1 MDPRVIRW
9 RDAGRYNRF
18 GAVGVIDRDF
28 SFGAPPLDSSRG
40 FLDSYGVSLRLSG
53 KAKWTGEFR
62 EDRWLN
68 HAKRW
73 LEPRVTRSR
82 VRVRGFHMPPLPT
95 GTVTFLFTDIEG
107 STRLLQQLGE
117 RYADVLETHRRLLR
131 GVIQQTRGYEFES
144 QGDAVLAAFG
154 SARDALAAAVAAQR
168 ALHSYPWPEGAPV
181 RVRMGLHTGHPTV
194 KGSGYVGL
202 VLHATARISQA
213 GHGGQILTSQVT
225 RDLVADDLPPGVTLR
240 SLGVHRLKD
249 LSQPQTIFQV
259 VDPDL
264 PNSFPPLKLLDAVLN
279 NLPIQLSSFI
289 GREREIVQVKQLF
302 ATTRLLTLTGSG
314 GCGKTRLA
322 LQAAAEV
329 LEDFE
334 DGVWLVEFASVSDP
348 NLVAQKVAFTLNLR
362 EQQGRPLLATIADYL
377 QLKHLLLVLDNCD
390 HLITTCAQLVDT
402 LLRGCP
408 QLRIFAT
415 SREALRMAGEVS
427 LRVPSLSLPDPSRS
441 PSWESL
447 TQYEAI
453 RLFTERA
460 TAALPTFTL
469 TSQNAGAVVQVCHR
483 LDGIPLAIELAAA
496 RIRALSLEQI
506 AKRLD
511 DRFQLLTGG
520 IRTSLPR
527 QQTLKATM
535 DWSYDELSTQELI
548 LFRRLSVFASGF
560 ALEAVEAVCAGDRV
574 NPDEVLDVFSR
585 LVEKSL
591 VEVENKAESSR
602 YRLLETVRQY
612 SRDRLRES
620 GEAEQFHTQHR
631 DWYLGLAERI
641 EPELQGPDESMWL
654 DRLDLEHDNL
664 RAALEW
670 STRHE
675 ESDEALRLAGAL
687 GWFWFIRGY
696 WSEGREWLERAL
708 ARSRGDATAARAK
721 ALYRAGFLAWRLG
734 DYGQAVALS
743 EESLTLC
750 KKGGDDWGSA
760 FSLQTLGAVARY
772 QGEYARA
779 EVLHEESLRIF
790 RGLREKWGIAF
801 ALSFLGLVA
810 YRQGSYERATGL
822 YDESLSL
829 FRGLRQQWGT
839 AIALH
844 NLGIAQCCQG
854 NYARAIALHEESL
867 TYFRAIGDKLNTG
880 QALYA
885 LGTAAWQQGDCA
897 RATALHEEGLALSRE
912 LGDKPGIAYS
922 LHSLGMVAEI
932 DGRLVEAATLQQ
944 ESLALFRALGD
955 KPGIALSLY
964 GLGIAKRSSADYGQA
979 VAILRESLVL
989 RAQMGDNLGIAEC
1002 LEGLGEV
1009 ACVQNRAEQASR
1021 LLGAAEALRQTIGAP
1036 LPPVHRP
1043 EYMRHLDLAKAG
1055 LGMPTFTRAWAEGRA
1070 VALADA
1076 VQLALTD

>member
-1 MDPRVIRW
+1 
-9 RDAGRYNRF
+9 
-18 GAVGVIDRDF
+18 
-28 SFGAPPLDSSRG
+28 
-40 FLDSYGVSLRLSG
+40 
-53 KAKWTGEFR
+53 
-62 EDRWLN
+62 
-68 HAKRW
+68 
-73 LEPRVTRSR
+73 
-82 VRVRGFHMPPLPT
+82 MPPLPT

-117 RYADVLETHRRLLR
+117 RYAEVLETHKRLLR
-131 GVIQQTRGYEFES
+131 GAIHQTRGCEFES
-144 QGDAVLAAFG
+144 QGDAFFVAFG

-194 KGSGYVGL
+194 AGSGYVGL

-213 GHGGQILTSQVT
+213 GHGGQILASQVT
-225 RDLVADDLPPGVTLR
+225 RDLVVDDLPPGVTLR

-249 LSQPQTIFQV
+249 LSHPQNVFQV
-259 VDPDL
+259 VVPDL
-264 PNSFPPLKLLDAVLN
+264 PNDFPPLKLLDAVSN
-279 NLPIQLSSFI
+279 NLPSQLSSFI
-289 GREREIVQVKQLF
+289 GREREIAKVKQLF
-302 ATTRLLTLTGSG
+302 STTRLLTLTGSG

-322 LQAAAEV
+322 LQAAAEQ
-329 LEDFE
+329 LPAFD
-334 DGVWLVEFASVSDP
+334 DGVWLVELASVSDA
-348 NLVAQKVAFTLNLR
+348 NLLAQKVAFALNLR
-362 EQQGRPLLATIADYL
+362 EQLGRPLVATIADYL
-377 QLKHLLLVLDNCD
+377 QNKHLLLVVDNCE
-390 HLITTCAQLVDT
+390 HLITPCAELVDT

-408 QLRIFAT
+408 HLRILAT
-415 SREALRMAGEVS
+415 SREALRTAGEIS
-427 LRVPSLSLPDPSRS
+427 LRVPSLSLPDRSRLPS
-441 PSWESL
+441 PESL
-447 TQYEAI
+447 AQYEAI

-460 TAALPTFTL
+460 AAALPTFTL

-496 RIRALSLEQI
+496 RIRVLPLEQI

-511 DRFQLLTGG
+511 DRFQLLTAG
-520 IRTSLPR
+520 IRTNLPR

-535 DWSYDELSTQELI
+535 DWSYDELSTQERIVL
-548 LFRRLSVFASGF
+548 RRLSVFASGF
-560 ALEAVEAVCAGDRV
+560 VLEAAEAICAGDGVR
-574 NPDEVLDVFSR
+574 PDEVLDPFSR

-591 VEVENKAESSR
+591 VEVENETASLR

-612 SRDRLRES
+612 SRGKLRES
-620 GEAEQFHTQHR
+620 GEAGRFHTQHR
-631 DWYLGLAERI
+631 DWYLELAERI
-641 EPELQGPDESMWL
+641 EPELQGPEENRWL

-664 RAALEW
+664 RAALAW
-670 STRHE
+670 SFSNKER
-675 ESDEALRLAGAL
+675 DAALRLAGAL
-687 GWFWFIRGY
+687 GWFWFTRGY
-696 WSEGREWLERAL
+696 WSEGREWLEGAL
-708 ARSRGDATAARAK
+708 ARSSGDATAARAK

-750 KKGGDDWGSA
+750 KKVGDDWGGA

-779 EVLHEESLRIF
+779 EALHEESLRIF

-810 YRQGSYERATGL
+810 YRQGSYERATAL

-854 NYARAIALHEESL
+854 NYAQAIALHEESL

-912 LGDKPGIAYS
+912 LEDKPGIAYS
-922 LHSLGMVAEI
+922 LYSLGMVAQI
-932 DGRLVEAATLQQ
+932 DGRFVEAATLQQ

-955 KPGIALSLY
+955 KPGIALALY
-964 GLGIAKRSSADYGQA
+964 GLGIAKRSGADYGQA
-979 VAILRESLVL
+979 AAVLRESLVL
-989 RAQMGDNLGIAEC
+989 RAQMGDKLGIAEC

-1009 ACVQNRAEQASR
+1009 ACVQNQAEQASR
-1021 LLGAAEALRQTIGAP
+1021 LLAAAEALRQTIGAP